1 MSENHV
7 IDLIAAY
14 SLNILEAN
22 ESQQVAS
29 HLASCETCAAELEAY
44 RRVAEKLPLAAPDAI
59 PPSHLKASIL
69 RQLPKK
75 QSAPVAQE
83 AAPTRNTPQKR
94 PWWRSL
100 LQGLPALSPAWSLAS
115 LALILVLGASNL
127 FLWQRV
133 SLLSQPST
141 SHFITVDLQ
150 PSQSASAA
158 AGMLV
163 MDEQG
168 NAGTLVVD
176 GLPVLDSSKGYQLWL
191 IRDGER
197 TSGGVFSVDS
207 LGYGSLWITS
217 ESPLTSY
224 DSFGVTIEPAGGS
237 PGPTGEK
244 VLGGEL

>member
-14 SLNILEAN
+14 SLNILEAD

-29 HLASCETCAAELEAY
+29 HLASCESCAAELEAY
-44 RRVAEKLPLAAPDAI
+44 RRVAEKLPLAAPDAS
-59 PPSHLKASIL
+59 PPAHLKASIL

-75 QSAPVAQE
+75 QSAPVAQI
-83 AAPTRNTPQKR
+83 AAPTQNTSQKR
-94 PWWRSL
+94 PWWQSL

-150 PSQSASAA
+150 GSAGATSAS
-158 AGMLV
+158 GMLV

-176 GLPVLDSSKGYQLWL
+176 GLPVLDGTRAYQLWL
-191 IRDGER
+191 IRNGER

-217 ESPLTSY
+217 EIPLTSY

>member
-14 SLNILEAN
+14 ALNMLDADEA
-22 ESQQVAS
+22 QQVTA
-29 HLASCETCAAELEAY
+29 HLAACASCATELQSY
-44 RRVAEKLPLAAPDAI
+44 LRVVEQLPLAAPDAN
-59 PPSHLKASIL
+59 PPAHLKASL
-69 RQLPKK
+69 MSQLPTK
-75 QSAPVAQE
+75 QNFTAAEKP
-83 AAPTRNTPQKR
+83 APTRIAPEKR
-94 PWWRSL
+94 PWWQPL
-100 LQGLPALSPAWSLAS
+100 LQTLPTLSPAWSLAS
-115 LALILVLGASNL
+115 AVLILLLSASNL

-133 SLLSQPST
+133 NQLNQTTP
-141 SHFITVDLQ
+141 SHFITVELQ
-150 PSQSASAA
+150 ASPSAPSAA
-158 AGMLV
+158 GVLV

-168 NAGTLVVD
+168 HAGTLVVD
-176 GLPVLDSSKGYQLWL
+176 GLPVLDNSKAYQLWL
-191 IRDGER
+191 IRDGAR

-217 ESPLTSY
+217 EIPLTRY